1 MENTVKV
8 YILGAAAVVISS
20 VKLKDWELVEKYAP
34 EALKILNEKGEP
46 VFKVATATGT
56 GSMNCYGV
64 VWGTYVSEEGYATVT
79 ILLDEEVENKK
90 EAVMDVIGTALL
102 DLAGIENA
110 MPKLLEEIAEKQK
123 EIESHMIIS

>member
-1 MENTVKV
+1 MENTAKV

-34 EALKILNEKGEP
+34 EALKIVDEEGEP
-46 VFKVATATGT
+46 LFRVATATGT

-64 VWGTYVSEEGYATVT
+64 VWGTHVTEEGHATVT

-102 DLAGIENA
+102 DLAEIENA
-110 MPKLLEEIAEKQK
+110 LPKVLEEIAGKKK